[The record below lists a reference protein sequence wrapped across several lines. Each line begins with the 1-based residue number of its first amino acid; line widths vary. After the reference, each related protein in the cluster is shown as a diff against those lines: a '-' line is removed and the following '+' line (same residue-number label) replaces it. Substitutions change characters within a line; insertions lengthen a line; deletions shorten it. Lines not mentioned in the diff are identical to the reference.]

1 MAQFPHASYKNLLS
15 HKEVMTHLA
24 QGYLPEDLSGK
35 FDLDSLELA
44 PIEHTTGDL
53 RRRADDLVWRLRRR
67 NAGSDGEGW
76 AYVFVVLE
84 FQSSPDRHMAVR
96 MLTYL
101 GAFYEDL
108 IAYPGLPQG
117 TKLPEVLP
125 VVIHNGQGK
134 WNATCEVDD
143 LIQESAPSLG
153 AHRPSLRFK
162 LLDAWRCEDARTERN
177 LAEAIFR
184 IERARSLEEAG
195 LVMDDLVEWFARGPF
210 EEVDRSF
217 AEWLTAL
224 LRNRFQEREIP
235 DFKSVKEVRMHLNDE
250 LIPWGSHQFAIHAE
264 EAAQAAR
271 TKALAEGREE
281 GRAEGLEK
289 GREEGRAEGT
299 VDGRREA
306 LAILRGWVAN
316 RTRNRFGEAI
326 AQALSAALASAEDPG
341 DIEPIGGWVETC
353 ENGEALLALVRAR

>member
-1 MAQFPHASYKNLLS
+1 MAQFPHASYKKLLS

-24 QGYLPEDLSGK
+24 QGYLPDALSEK

-44 PIEHTTGDL
+44 PTEHTTGDL

-96 MLTYL
+96 VLTYL
-101 GAFYEDL
+101 GALYEDL
-108 IAYPGLPQG
+108 IAHADLPRG
-117 TKLPEVLP
+117 PKLPEVLP

-134 WNATCEVDD
+134 WNATCELGD
-143 LIQESAPSLG
+143 LIHESTPSLG

-224 LRNRFQEREIP
+224 LRNRFPEREIP
-235 DFKSVKEVRMHLNDE
+235 AFKSVKEVRMHLNDE

-271 TKALAEGREE
+271 TTALAEGREE
-281 GRAEGLEK
+281 GRAEG
-289 GREEGRAEGT
+289 T
-299 VDGRREA
+299 VEGRREA

-326 AQALSAALASAEDPG
+326 AQALSAEMASAEDPA

>member
-1 MAQFPHASYKNLLS
+1 MAQFPHDASYKKLLA
-15 HKEVMTHLA
+15 HKEVMAHLA
-24 QGYLPEDLSGK
+24 QGYFPDDLSEK
-35 FDLDSLELA
+35 FDWDSLELA
-44 PIEHTTGDL
+44 PTEHTTGDL
-53 RRRADDLVWRLRRR
+53 RRRTNDLVWRLRRR
-67 NAGSDGEGW
+67 NARSDGEES
-76 AYVFVVLE
+76 AYLFVMLE

-96 MLTYL
+96 MLTYV

-108 IAYPGLPQG
+108 IAHADLPQG
-117 TKLPEVLP
+117 PKLPEVLP
-125 VVIHNGQGK
+125 VVIYNGRGR

-224 LRNRFQEREIP
+224 LRNRFKEREIP

-271 TKALAEGREE
+271 TEAL
-281 GRAEGLEK
+281 AEGLEK

-326 AQALSAALASAEDPG
+326 AQALSAEMASAEDPG